1 MARRKRVS
9 VINARVVPGV
19 VVFAQLWLRSEAG
32 CNEAR
37 VRLWTTAPARLD
49 EYVSLALSPTTTS
62 LGPSDGTH
70 QPRRAIVVYRSAGR
84 ARS

>member
-49 EYVSLALSPTTTS
+49 EVCVA
-62 LGPSDGTH
+62 GPVANH
-70 QPRRAIVVYRSAGR
+70 HLPRAV
-84 ARS
+84 